1 MSLNQITRANSFT
14 LTHAHIDPVWQWCSS
29 PLSVYTAKQMVV
41 CFTVQ
46 LHPDWFICL
55 SVLVPSLVCLNSKL
69 FGAALA
75 VRVTTIAI
83 CWIILASLFLFK
95 KKFCLSCWFFKFWGG
110 NHSFLN
116 YGCFVTRNKLIRVH
130 KLVWWDFLKY
140 IFCGFIILIIVY
152 LTSCT
157 KEEFFFFLVQ
167 LNT

>member
-1 MSLNQITRANSFT
+1 MLTLSPSHTRILTPCGSDAAPHWVSILPNRWWSALLYNCILIGLSACLCWFPLLFVWTPSCSELHLLWGLPQLPFVGLSWRHCSF
-14 LTHAHIDPVWQWCSS
+14 
-29 PLSVYTAKQMVV
+29 
-41 CFTVQ
+41 
-46 LHPDWFICL
+46 
-55 SVLVPSLVCLNSKL
+55 
-69 FGAALA
+69 
-75 VRVTTIAI
+75 
-83 CWIILASLFLFK
+83 FK
-95 KKFCLSCWFFKFWGG
+95 KNSVCHVDFFKFWGG

>member
-95 KKFCLSCWFFKFWGG
+95 KNAVC
-110 NHSFLN
+110 HVDFLN
-116 YGCFVTRNKLIRVH
+116 FGGETILSWITDVLLLEINKLGSTNWCGEI
-130 KLVWWDFLKY
+130 FFKY
-140 IFCGFIILIIVY
+140 IFCGFIMLIIVY